1 MVTFE
6 PRITLKYDFIQST
19 KILSAIQQHT
29 GTTVG
34 NGVRETSKEDHNRIL
49 LFYKKRDAIL
59 TLSSSTAEAW
69 DCLTFTSC
77 AYQHACSLPYYIIIC
92 KRL

>member
-6 PRITLKYDFIQST
+6 PRITLKYDFIHSA

-29 GTTVG
+29 GTTVS

-49 LFYKKRDAIL
+49 LFYRERAIP
-59 TLSSSTAEAW
+59 
-69 DCLTFTSC
+69 F
-77 AYQHACSLPYYIIIC
+77 
-92 KRL
+92 